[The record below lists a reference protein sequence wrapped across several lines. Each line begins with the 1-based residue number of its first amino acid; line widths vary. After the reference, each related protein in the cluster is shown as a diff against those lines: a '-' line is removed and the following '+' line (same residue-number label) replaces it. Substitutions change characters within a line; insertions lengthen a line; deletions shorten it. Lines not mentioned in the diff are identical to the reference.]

1 MSIIPNVDF
10 DVQHKSNKVQAFKG
24 VHSSGVG
31 VDLMI
36 VDIPKG
42 LPVPIVSSP
51 TTSVP
56 SGMQW

>member
-10 DVQHKSNKVQAFKG
+10 DVQHKSNKVQAFKK
-24 VHSSGVG
+24 VHSFGVG